1 MRTPAVAQRLQLFAI
16 EGFFEPL
23 MELFRR
29 SFRLLP
35 NAFHPLPC
43 IFPGQRSV
51 THLVANRAHGFP
63 NRGERGAGVC
73 PKSVQRRHLIFAQIQ
88 FVLSIHQPPDCT
100 VDFESRARSAVTH
113 LSARSAVTHLSA
125 RRAAAHFLLAC
136 LFILRDRLWDAQERK
151 SGCQYHHSFN
161 HRCLPH

>member
-16 EGFFEPL
+16 EGFFESL
-23 MELFRR
+23 MERFRR
-29 SFRLLP
+29 SLRLLP

-100 VDFESRARSAVTH
+100 VDFESRARNAVTH
-113 LSARSAVTHLSA
+113 RSARS
-125 RRAAAHFLLAC
+125 AAAHFLLAC
-136 LFILRDRLWDAQERK
+136 RFILRDRLWDAQESK